1 MSFCFTDF
9 TSSKN
14 SHSDSVSTD
23 GKIVPLNVIRLHDT
37 PWRGRFSVAGVLVLN
52 MLAVVFFFN
61 PPLDLGSLILAQLDF
76 IHTHPLFFFFFLITV
91 VIFS

>member
-52 MLAVVFFFN
+52 MLAVVFFFLSPIRFRKPDTGTVGLYTHT
-61 PPLDLGSLILAQLDF
+61 PP
-76 IHTHPLFFFFFLITV
+76 PFFFF
-91 VIFS
+91 